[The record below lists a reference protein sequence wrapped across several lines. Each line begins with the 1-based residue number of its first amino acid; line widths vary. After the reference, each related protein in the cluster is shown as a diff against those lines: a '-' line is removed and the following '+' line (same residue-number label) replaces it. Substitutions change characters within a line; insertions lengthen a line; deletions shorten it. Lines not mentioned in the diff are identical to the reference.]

1 MNQTPLEVRSV
12 LLPVHNGQLL
22 LPNVSVAEVAAYRES
37 IELPNSPD
45 WLLGMISWR
54 WKKIPLVC
62 FDTLVGMPVQK
73 TGVRARIAICY
84 TLSGDSKQPFL
95 GILTQSVPHLTR
107 ASEALIVSDPEP
119 AELGEGVMQQVLI
132 NGEKAWIPDL
142 DALEVMIGSALA
154 EAAE

>member
-22 LPNVSVAEVAAYRES
+22 LPNASVAEVAAFRDAT
-37 IELPNSPD
+37 ELSDSPD
-45 WLLGMISWR
+45 WLLGLISWR
-54 WKKIPLVC
+54 WKEIPLVC
-62 FDTLVGMPVQK
+62 FDTLVGMPPKK

-84 TLSGDSKQPFL
+84 VLSGNPKQPFF

-107 ASEALIVSDPEP
+107 ASEEFMESDPEP
-119 AELGEGVMQQVLI
+119 AELGESVIQQVLV

-142 DALEVMIGSALA
+142 DTIEAMIETALA
-154 EAAE
+154 EIE